1 MTCRLSRRTWLQTT
15 TTAGLAAWLRPG
27 RSCAARTRSAW
38 ALAPFAADVTIP
50 LGHRCMGILP
60 TKARRVLDPL
70 EARGFVLLGPGKPLV
85 VVSVDWCEIRNRS
98 FELWRSQLARA
109 AGTDPQ
115 YVLLSSVHQHDAPVV
130 DHGAQELL
138 DAVGLKNELF
148 DPQFHRQALQR
159 TVAALEE
166 SLRQP
171 QPVTHLG
178 LGRGRVQ
185 HVASNRRVVHPDG
198 RVDFSRG
205 SGSGSVAFYREA
217 PEGEIDPWLRTLSFW
232 HQERPLLG
240 LHVYATHPMSIYGR
254 GEVSADFPGVAR
266 RLRQKD
272 QPKVFQMYAS
282 GCSGDVTAGK
292 YNDRSPRMRRVL
304 GRRLHQGMVRSWQA
318 TRRVPLEQMR
328 LQVVPLRL
336 PFRRDEPFTAPAL
349 RRVLENPRQ
358 PQRNR
363 ILAAMSLAT
372 RKRLQEQPALDF
384 PCVELGPARLL
395 LFPGETF
402 VGYQLLAQ
410 RMAPEQFVVCL
421 GYGECWPCYVPTRA
435 AQREGFVRH
444 SWQWVAEGCD
454 RPLLEA
460 MERVLEAREAG

>member
-1 MTCRLSRRTWLQTT
+1 MPHQFSRRCWLQATA
-15 TTAGLAAWLRPG
+15 TAGLAAWLRPG
-27 RSCAARTRSAW
+27 RACAARARPAW
-38 ALAPFAADVTIP
+38 ALAPFAAEVTIP

-98 FELWRSQLARA
+98 FELWRTQLARA

-115 YVLLSSVHQHDAPVV
+115 CVLLSSVHQHDAPVV

-148 DPQFHRQALQR
+148 DPKFHRQALQR
-159 TVAALEE
+159 TVAAMEK
-166 SLRQP
+166 SLRRP

-185 HVASNRRVVHPDG
+185 RVASNRRVVHPDG

-232 HQERPLLG
+232 HHRRPLLA

-272 QPKVFQMYAS
+272 HPEVFQMYAS

-304 GRRLHQGMVRSWQA
+304 GQRLHQGMVRAWQA
-318 TRRVPLEQMR
+318 TRRVPLERMR
-328 LQVVPLRL
+328 LHVVPLQL
-336 PFRRDEPFTAPAL
+336 PFRRDEPFTEPAL
-349 RRVLENPRQ
+349 RQVLEDPRQ
-358 PQRNR
+358 SQRNR

-372 RKRLQEQPALDF
+372 RRRLQKQPALDF
-384 PCVELGPARLL
+384 PCVELGPVRLL

-402 VGYQLLAQ
+402 VGFQLLAQ

-421 GYGECWPCYVPTRA
+421 GYGECWPGYVPTRA

-444 SWQWVAEGCD
+444 SWQWVAQGCD
-454 RPLLEA
+454 RPLVEA
-460 MERVLEAREAG
+460 MERVLNLPQ